1 MDNLRNEK
9 MQMDNLRNEKMQ
21 SHNTEV
27 LKKNRT
33 LMDAYE
39 RLLNKCLQLSE
50 VSELTKRLNKKLNR
64 TDEIP
69 SCETD
74 EQVKET
80 HHERNIVELFDSI
93 SDKMEMEIELIGSN
107 TQRSMGMID

>member
-1 MDNLRNEK
+1 MGNLRNE
-9 MQMDNLRNEKMQ
+9 DLRNEDMQ
-21 SHNTEV
+21 AHNTEA
-27 LKKNRT
+27 LKQNRT

-39 RLLNKCLQLSE
+39 RLLNRCVQLSE
-50 VSELTKRLNKKLNR
+50 VSELTQRLNKKLNR
-64 TDEIP
+64 TDGIL
-69 SCETD
+69 SCKTD
-74 EQVKET
+74 EEVKET